1 LKVEPKTRSRQE
13 LLKRGM
19 VITVAVIIGFL
30 IGVYLL
36 NAIM

>member
-1 LKVEPKTRSRQE
+1 LKVEPKTSSRRE
-13 LLKRGM
+13 LLKRGA

-36 NAIM
+36 NAML